1 MGRVATEYSY
11 EFLHQCFKYN
21 AFTGVVVWK
30 ERPLHHFQSKREQSG
45 LNKRY
50 AGKVAGATN
59 AYGYIT
65 SCLRGHRVM
74 MHRVAWVMTYGNIG
88 EFQLDHINGI
98 RTDNRIDN
106 LRPVDNQENHKNMK
120 LFSTNTSGVPG
131 VSWDKRTRRW
141 RVQIRH
147 CGKWIYLGRFEC
159 FQDAV
164 VARSV
169 ANEKYGFH
177 QNHGRAQS

>member
-1 MGRVATEYSY
+1 MSSVATAYSCD
-11 EFLHQCFKYN
+11 FLRECFRYD
-21 AFTGVVVWK
+21 ADTGIMHWK
-30 ERPLHHFQSKREQSG
+30 ERPVHHFPSEREQKG

-50 AGKVAGATN
+50 AGKVAGVIST
-59 AYGYIT
+59 YGYLT
-65 SCLRGHRVM
+65 SNLLGRRVM
-74 MHRVAWVMTYGNIG
+74 IHRAAWIMTHGDIG
-88 EFQLDHINGI
+88 MFQIDHINGI
-98 RTDNRIDN
+98 RTDNRIKN
-106 LRPVDNQENHKNMK
+106 LRVVDNQENHKNMK

-177 QNHGRAQS
+177 QNHGRLG